1 MAVTTT
7 KRNIVTTEGDA
18 AYFNFDGIGKTDAE
32 ITELLPDTTEVPG
45 FGVNLEVKSKGTT
58 NGDEYSAPGKRS
70 YEDREVKF
78 LMNDKTRAMYG
89 KFLAATQDKNKATIS
104 AKFVY
109 AGYGDMQYG
118 DFVVS
123 AVNTPNSTDATDVIE
138 VTVKL
143 KPSGQ
148 PKFTLGK

>member
-1 MAVTTT
+1 MAVTPT
-7 KRNIVTTEGDA
+7 KRDIVTTEGDA

-32 ITELLPDTTEVPG
+32 ITELLPDTSEVPG
-45 FGVNLEVKSKGTT
+45 FAVALNVTSKGTT
-58 NGDEYSAPGKRS
+58 AGVEYSAPGKRS

-78 LMNDKTRAMYG
+78 LLNDRTRAMYG

-109 AGYGDMQYG
+109 AGYGDVQYG
-118 DFVVS
+118 DFVV
-123 AVNTPNSTDATDVIE
+123 AGITLPNSTDAADAIE